1 MFKNDKDFTNLNKL
15 VKRVRRY
22 SSLQKSKNPFIRFFP
37 TGKESLKY
45 LVYNGDT
52 SFSHV
57 PIFKVI
63 INTILKKLQF
73 WKKEP
78 YIITSKFKKDNTKFL
93 GYGFRRVKVFKKS
106 SVLISVYDIIQR
118 KEAMLYKDGIKLKKS
133 IAFFSNVPEIVI
145 SFKNVDFILPFFLGM
160 CLENENT
167 RDKIKFIDLSEDDTE
182 LAKYIKENLKKEK
195 NGKPT

>member
-45 LVYNGDT
+45 LVYNGGT

-118 KEAMLYKDGIKLKKS
+118 KEAMLYKDGITLKKS

-145 SFKNVDFILPFFLGM
+145 SFKNVDFILPFFLRM
-160 CLENENT
+160 CIENENT
-167 RDKIKFIDLSEDDTE
+167 RDKIKFIDLSEDDME

>member
-1 MFKNDKDFTNLNKL
+1 M
-15 VKRVRRY
+15 
-22 SSLQKSKNPFIRFFP
+22 
-37 TGKESLKY
+37 
-45 LVYNGDT
+45 
-52 SFSHV
+52 
-57 PIFKVI
+57 
-63 INTILKKLQF
+63 KKLQF
-73 WKKEP
+73 WEKEP

-145 SFKNVDFILPFFLGM
+145 SFKNVDFILPFFLRM
-160 CLENENT
+160 CIENENT
-167 RDKIKFIDLSEDDTE
+167 RDKIKFIDLSEDDME